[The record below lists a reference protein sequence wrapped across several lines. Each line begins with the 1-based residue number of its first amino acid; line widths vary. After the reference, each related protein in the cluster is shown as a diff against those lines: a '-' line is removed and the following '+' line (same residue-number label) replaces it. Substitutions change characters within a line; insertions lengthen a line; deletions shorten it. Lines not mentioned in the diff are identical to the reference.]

1 VRAPEPPAAR
11 QLPRALPGLGSA
23 ISILTPPSLYGRRLA
38 RAADRFYFDDASRG
52 VAHWELCRHSSV
64 PYALSWGESICVAGA
79 DQMIC
84 FYDKEGS
91 MLQRFDYS
99 HDEAEKEFT
108 VAAFNPSGEAVVVG
122 SFNRFRTF
130 TFNQLDGSWQD
141 AGIKQVDNLYTVT
154 ALSWKCDGSRL
165 CVGSLCG
172 AVDMYDACIRRVRYK
187 GRFEF
192 TYVSTS
198 TVIVKRL
205 SSGARIVL
213 KSHFG
218 YEVTK
223 INIYEDRFLV
233 ASTAETLLMGDLE
246 SCKLSEVPWSGSGQE
261 KYHFDNP
268 QVCMIF
274 NSGELTLI
282 EYGRNEI
289 LGSCRT
295 EHMSPHLISVRL
307 SEAKSPGTADVKKV
321 AYLLDLQTIRI
332 SDLITGIT
340 EATITHEAKVD
351 WMEMNGRATKL
362 LFRDKRR
369 ALHLYDIA
377 TQTRSTLLSFSS
389 YVQWVPNSDVV
400 VAQNRANLCVWYHI
414 EAPEKVTVV
423 PIKGDVEDIERAPGR
438 TEVIVD
444 EGMNTVSYQ
453 LNEALIAFGSAV
465 DDGDLHGAC
474 AMLERLELTAETES
488 MWEQLSQ
495 LALQREDLSTAERC
509 FGAVGN
515 VSKARYLHKVNN
527 LISEVEAES
536 GIPDSGVQHFRVQS
550 KLAVLNGELARA
562 EQLLVQQGLVEDAME
577 MYQELHKWEE
587 SISVAEQRQ
596 HPEVATLKSNY
607 FKWLTQ
613 TGQEEKAAEQMER
626 EHDLVSAIHLYLK
639 GGLPARAGAVVIR
652 HEARETFQPA
662 LIETI
667 AGQLFAGGMYE
678 KAGAFF
684 ERLDDPK
691 RAMDCYRKGQAYGRA
706 VELSRRCFQGRD
718 VVELEQLWGDYLVS
732 CKNPD
737 AAINHF
743 TEAGAYIKAIEAA
756 ISCRQWPK
764 AAQIVETLEPNDA
777 KPYLLQIAK
786 HYEVSRNYD
795 EAERFYLRGGAPQ
808 DAVEMYSKI
817 NKWEKAHR
825 VATTHMTQAE
835 VAMLYITQAH
845 RLEQAG
851 KFKEAEKLYV
861 MVHEP
866 DLAINMHKKNR
877 LVTSYRK
884 ELLTETHL
892 HLAQQLETEGNFKLA
907 ERHYVEANDWG
918 SAVNMYRANDLWDE
932 AIRVAQRHGGPNA
945 SKKVSYA
952 WAVALGGEA
961 GAKLLT
967 KFGLIDQAIDY
978 ATESGAFEHAF
989 SLAQNSKKEKL
1000 PEVHL
1005 KYAMYLEDEGRF
1017 DEAEKEFIK
1026 ADKPKEAID
1035 MYVHQQDW
1043 ANATRVSETA
1053 DPGSMGEI
1061 LVAQAKACIER
1072 SEFTKAESLYV
1083 RAKKPEEAVKAYKTA
1098 NRWQDAIR
1106 IAKEF
1111 LPHKVQELMGEH
1123 AAYQRGEAAGGGAQS
1138 PEELMARGRQLEEG
1152 REFSQAIDAYLQVNT
1167 SAARPHDFL
1176 EEVWENAVKLAMNH
1190 VPNRIS
1196 EVVEVVS
1203 KRLIEIGR
1211 FAQAAELFEGIDRHR
1226 EAIQVYMQG
1235 GMWDQARELA
1245 RQVGPKV
1252 ERDVAEAYK
1261 RSMSETGAAADL
1273 VHSGN
1278 VAEGIEAY
1286 AQKGEW
1292 EKCREVAQQQGA
1304 HMLVKYATLHGAAL
1318 IQQNVFSGAAK
1329 IFATYG
1335 TSPQNVPMY
1344 RRLAKEILATG
1355 DYDGGEVD
1363 SKSTRGLLHLRQ
1375 MLAKVVVGLRQAG
1388 DEALT
1393 SEFEQLLWIG
1403 HMTSAKDIAEER
1415 GASEARRK
1423 LSIALLKSIRQIP
1436 ADRAFYDAGQCCRQA
1451 NDLSMAFVFL
1461 NRYLDISEA
1470 MEEGGDSSTTLDNSD
1485 FVETGIPVDFPLPEK
1500 QFLSDKDREKVRD
1513 YVLELSMNEKVQQ
1526 SLNVADLAAVF
1537 KESDLVRDSVLR
1549 GGRAVGGSELYTIV
1563 RDTVGQLQ
1571 QH

>member
-1 VRAPEPPAAR
+1 MGCCRTFLNFGRLHHAALR
-11 QLPRALPGLGSA
+11 STAV
-23 ISILTPPSLYGRRLA
+23 ISGHVDHRIY
-38 RAADRFYFDDASRG
+38 RFYFDDASRG
-52 VAHWELCRHSSV
+52 VAHWELCRHSCV
-64 PYALSWGESICVAGA
+64 PYALGWGESICAAGN

-84 FYDKEGS
+84 FYDKEGTQS
-91 MLQRFDYS
+91 QRFDFS
-99 HDEAEKEFT
+99 HDESEKEFT
-108 VAAFNPSGEAVVVG
+108 TAAFNPSGETVVVG

-130 TFNQLDGSWQD
+130 TLNQHDGSWQD
-141 AGIKQVDNLYTVT
+141 TGIKQVDNLYTVT
-154 ALSWKCDGSRL
+154 ALAWKCDGSRL
-165 CVGSLCG
+165 TVGSLCG
-172 AVDMYDACIRRVRYK
+172 AVDLYDACIRRVRYK

-218 YEVTK
+218 YEVSK

-233 ASTAETLLMGDLE
+233 ASTVETLLMGDLE
-246 SCKLSEVPWSGSGQE
+246 TCKLSEVPWAGSGSE

-274 NSGELTLI
+274 NSGELTLV
-282 EYGRNEI
+282 EYGRNEV

-307 SEAKSPGTADVKKV
+307 QEAKEPSIPEVKKV

-332 SDLITGIT
+332 TDLVTSIT

-351 WMEMNGRATKL
+351 WMEMNGRGTKL

-377 TQTRSTLLSFSS
+377 TQVRSTLLSFSS

-400 VAQNRANLCVWYHI
+400 VAQNRGNLCVWYHI
-414 EAPEKVTVV
+414 DAPEKVTVV
-423 PIKGDVEDIERAPGR
+423 PIRGDVEDIERTPGR

-444 EGMNTVSYQ
+444 EGMNTVSYE
-453 LNEALIAFGSAV
+453 LNEALIAFGTAV
-465 DDGDLHGAC
+465 DEGDLHGAC
-474 AMLERLELTAETES
+474 AMLERLELTSETES
-488 MWEQLSQ
+488 MWELLSQ
-495 LALQREDLSTAERC
+495 LALQREDLQTAERC

-515 VSKARYLHKVNN
+515 VAKARYLHEINDM
-527 LISEVEAES
+527 IEQVETET
-536 GIPDSGVQHFRVQS
+536 GIPDSGISHFRVQS

-562 EQLLVQQGLVEDAME
+562 EQLLLQQGLVEDAME

-587 SISVAEQRQ
+587 SIAVAEQRQ

-626 EHDLVSAIHLYLK
+626 EHDLVSAIHLFLK
-639 GGLPARAGAVVIR
+639 GGLPARAAAIVTR
-652 HEARETFQPA
+652 YEAREAFQPA
-662 LIETI
+662 LLETI
-667 AGQLFAGGMYE
+667 AGQLFASGMYE
-678 KAGAFF
+678 KAGNFF
-684 ERLDDPK
+684 ERLDDPR

-718 VVELEQLWGDYLVS
+718 VVELEQLWGDHLVA

-737 AAINHF
+737 AAINHY
-743 TEAGAYIKAIEAA
+743 TEAGAYIRAIEAA

-764 AAQIVETLEPNDA
+764 ASQIVETLEPTEA

-786 HYEVSRNYD
+786 HYETSRNYD

-808 DAVEMYSKI
+808 DAVEMYSKT
-817 NKWEKAHR
+817 NKWEKAHK
-825 VATTHMTQAE
+825 VATQHMTQAE

-851 KFKEAEKLYV
+851 KFKEAERLYV

-866 DLAINMHKKNR
+866 DLAINMHKKNRRYDDMIR

-952 WAVALGGEA
+952 WAVSLGGEA

-967 KFGLIDQAIDY
+967 KFGLIEQAIDY

-989 SLAQNSKKEKL
+989 ALAQASRKEKL

-1017 DEAEKEFIK
+1017 PDAEKEFIK
-1026 ADKPKEAID
+1026 AEKPKEAID

-1043 ANATRVSETA
+1043 PNATRVAEA
-1053 DPGSMGEI
+1053 NDPGSMPDVF
-1061 LVAQAKACIER
+1061 VAQAKVCVER
-1072 SEFTKAESLYV
+1072 SEFTKAEALYV
-1083 RAKKPEEAVKAYKTA
+1083 KAKKPELAVKAYKDA
-1098 NRWQDAIR
+1098 SRWNDATR
-1106 IAKEF
+1106 IAREF
-1111 LPHKVQELMGEH
+1111 LPHKVQELIAEH
-1123 AAYQRGEAAGGGAQS
+1123 NAFLRGETVGESQEA
-1138 PEELMARGRQLEEG
+1138 LMARGRQLEEG
-1152 REFSQAIDAYLQVNT
+1152 RDFTGAIDAYLQVT
-1167 SAARPHDFL
+1167 AAQAKNHDFL

-1190 VPNRIS
+1190 VPARIP
-1196 EVVEVVS
+1196 EVVETVS
-1203 KRLIEIGR
+1203 KRLVEINR
-1211 FAQAAELFEGIDRHR
+1211 FAQAAELYEGVDKHR
-1226 EAIQVYMQG
+1226 EAIAVYMQG
-1235 GMWDQARELA
+1235 GLWDNARELA
-1245 RQVGPKV
+1245 KQMGPKM
-1252 ERDVAEAYK
+1252 EREVQQAHK
-1261 RSMSETGAAADL
+1261 HSMAETGNAEDL
-1273 VHSGN
+1273 VYSGN
-1278 VAEGIEAY
+1278 VSEGIEAY
-1286 AQKGEW
+1286 AQKGDW
-1292 EKCREVAQQQGA
+1292 TKCLEVAQQQGP
-1304 HMLVKYATLHGAAL
+1304 HMLIKYATLHGAAL
-1318 IQQNVFSGAAK
+1318 IQQGVFTGAAQV
-1329 IFATYG
+1329 FAKYG
-1335 TSPQNVPMY
+1335 TATQNVAMY

-1355 DYDGGEVD
+1355 DYDGGEAD
-1363 SKSTRGLLHLRQ
+1363 NKSTRGLLALRN
-1375 MLAKVVVGLRQAG
+1375 MLSKVVTGLRQSG
-1388 DEALT
+1388 DQALT
-1393 SEFEQLLWIG
+1393 EEFERLAWIA
-1403 HMTSAKDIAEER
+1403 HMTSAKDVAEER
-1415 GASEARRK
+1415 GATEARRK
-1423 LSIALLKSIRQIP
+1423 LAIALLRYIRVIP
-1436 ADRAFYDAGQCCRQA
+1436 ADKAFYDAGQCCRQA

-1461 NRYLDISEA
+1461 NRYLDITEA
-1470 MEEGGDSSTTLDNSD
+1470 MEENEASSTTLDNSD
-1485 FVETGIPVDFPLPEK
+1485 FAETEIPYDFPLPDK

-1513 YVLELSMNEKVQQ
+1513 YVLELSMNEKVSQQ
-1526 SLNVADLAAVF
+1526 LNVQELDSVF
-1537 KESDLVRDSVLR
+1537 KEADIVRDAVTR
-1549 GGRAVGGSELYTIV
+1549 GGNRAGSGSELYMIV
-1563 RDTVGQLQ
+1563 RDTVAQVTG
-1571 QH
+1571 